1 MKQLFILTLILLSA
15 VVHGQTTI
23 ADSTI
28 KVIYANEITNE
39 KKPAVFINGR
49 FVGHSLSIQPDDINS
64 ITIMKEVVEFDSVK
78 YYGKIY
84 ITTKDNFSP
93 KLISLTALKEK
104 YTVFA
109 NKPVIFTIDGT
120 IINSDYD
127 KYLVDENYLL
137 QIIVDKIFIA
147 KANIDLGLIKLLTK
161 SQENI
166 RKSKE
171 IRIRGTETTL
181 N

>member
-1 MKQLFILTLILLSA
+1 MKQLFILKLILLSA
-15 VVHGQTTI
+15 VVHGQTNS

-28 KVIYANEITNE
+28 KVIYADKIADE
-39 KKPAVFINGR
+39 KKPAFFINGT
-49 FVGHSLSIQPDDINS
+49 FVGYSFPININDIDSMN
-64 ITIMKEVVEFDSVK
+64 IVKEDFEFDSVK
-78 YYGKIY
+78 YYGKIL
-84 ITTKDNFSP
+84 ISVKANFSP

-137 QIIVDKIFIA
+137 QIIVDKIFIG
-147 KANIDLGLIKLLTK
+147 KENIDLGLIKLLTK